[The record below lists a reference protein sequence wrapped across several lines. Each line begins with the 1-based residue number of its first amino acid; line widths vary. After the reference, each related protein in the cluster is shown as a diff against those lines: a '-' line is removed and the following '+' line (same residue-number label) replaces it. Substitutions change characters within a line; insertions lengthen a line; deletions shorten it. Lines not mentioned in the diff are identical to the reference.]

1 MTDLALRKG
10 EAKDAVA
17 LAAVHAAAFPDYFQT
32 HMGPGFLRRFYSA
45 FLRPGHLVVV
55 AENDGTLV
63 GLVAGTDDLRR
74 LQRDLY
80 PPNLLAFAATFV
92 GKVVTDRVVRRS
104 AWSRLGHL
112 RVAVTSVFGRDRS
125 EPVDAA
131 STDGSTMYLFSI
143 CVDPSRHGSGIATR
157 LLDEFKRCAAAAGS
171 ERVELTVLDDNE
183 RAIRFYEREGWTQTK
198 HLGTTFE
205 YVIEL

>member
-1 MTDLALRKG
+1 MTGLILRNG
-10 EAKDAVA
+10 DPRDDVA

-55 AENDGTLV
+55 AVSGGRIV

-80 PPNLLAFAATFV
+80 PPNLVPFAATFV
-92 GKVVTDRVVRRS
+92 AKVLTDRVVRRS
-104 AWSRLGHL
+104 AMSRLGHL
-112 RVAVTSVFGRDRS
+112 RVAVASIFARDRTES
-125 EPVDAA
+125 VTVSGTGD
-131 STDGSTMYLFSI
+131 STMYLFSI
-143 CVDPSRHGSGIATR
+143 CIDPSEQGAGIAAP
-157 LLDEFKRCAAAAGS
+157 LLDEFKRSASAKGS
-171 ERVELTVLDDNE
+171 KRVELTVVDDND

-205 YVIEL
+205 YSIDL